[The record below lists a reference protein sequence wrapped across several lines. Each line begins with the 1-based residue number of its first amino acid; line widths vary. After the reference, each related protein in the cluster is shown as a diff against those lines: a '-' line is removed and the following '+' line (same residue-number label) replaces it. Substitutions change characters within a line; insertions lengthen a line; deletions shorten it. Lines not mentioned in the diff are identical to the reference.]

1 MDAIRHQFQIAFE
14 SARVDREAGVIRGVA
29 VITEGPAL
37 GHGMFVDA
45 TTLEQVKSAAAAY
58 KNGLKV
64 KMTHGG
70 DAGDIIGA
78 LRDFRIDG
86 KVLRADLYPLK
97 SYEKRDYVFEL
108 AETIP
113 DTFGLSISFSGPDE
127 ERDGKRFAR
136 CLEIYSCD
144 LVAEPAA
151 NPSGLFSK
159 QAESQPKSE
168 TSMTPEE
175 IKAAVEAALS
185 EKLEPMLARL
195 SKLEAAGI
203 KPEGEEKPE
212 VEIEMAAKHKADVEL
227 AAREAAIAVAKQFG
241 LVAPAPVAASAP
253 AVAPAASKKFE
264 EVVRELKAGGKGH
277 NDAVREA
284 MSSNP
289 EEYKAYLSRAQ
300 SGEVILF

>member
-1 MDAIRHQFQIAFE
+1 MQDVYQFAIPFE
-14 SARVDREAGVIRGVA
+14 ASRGIDREAGVIRGVA

-37 GHGMFVDA
+37 GHGMYVDS
-45 TTLEQVKSAAAAY
+45 TTLAQVKAAAETY

-86 KVLRADLYPLK
+86 KILRADLYPLK

-127 ERDGKRFAR
+127 SRDGKRFAR

-159 QAESQPKSE
+159 SE
-168 TSMTPEE
+168 TQTQKQPTQKMSPED
-175 IKAAVEAALS
+175 IKTAIDAALS

-195 SKLEAAGI
+195 SKLEAIGAEP
-203 KPEGEEKPE
+203 KKPE
-212 VEIEMAAKHKADVEL
+212 VEVEAELAAKRKADIEL
-227 AAREAAIAVAKQFG
+227 AARESALAVIKQFN
-241 LVAPAPVAASAP
+241 LSAPAPSAP
-253 AVAPAASKKFE
+253 SAPSAPKVEKKFE
-264 EVVRELKAGGKGH
+264 EIVREFKASGKGH

-284 MSSNP
+284 IAAHDA
-289 EEYKAYLSRAQ
+289 EYKAYLGRVQ

>member
-1 MDAIRHQFQIAFE
+1 MKPAVRQFSISFE

-37 GHGMFVDA
+37 GHGMFVDDV
-45 TTLEQVKSAAAAY
+45 TLAQVKAAAETY

-70 DAGDIIGA
+70 DAGDIVGA

-86 KVLRADLYPLK
+86 KILRADLYPLK
-97 SYEKRDYVFEL
+97 SYEKREYVFEL

-127 ERDGKRFAR
+127 ERDGKTFAR

-151 NPSGLFSK
+151 NPSGLFS
-159 QAESQPKSE
+159 QADPKPNQPQKMSPEDIKSA
-168 TSMTPEE
+168 
-175 IKAAVEAALS
+175 IEAALS

-195 SKLEAAGI
+195 SKLETAPAPVAPEE
-203 KPEGEEKPE
+203 KEGELSAKTK
-212 VEIEMAAKHKADVEL
+212 AAVEL
-227 AAREAAIAVAKQFG
+227 AARESALATIKQFNLG
-241 LVAPAPVAASAP
+241 APP
-253 AVAPAASKKFE
+253 PAAPSNPAAPKVEKKFE
-264 EVVRELKAGGKGH
+264 EIVRELKAAGKSH

-284 MSSNP
+284 MSANGAAHQD
-289 EEYKAYLSRAQ
+289 YTSRVQ
-300 SGEVILF
+300 KGEVIMF